1 MPKPLI
7 SIIVPIYNVQVYLRS
22 CIESILSQTYLNL
35 EIILVDDGS
44 TDDCPAIC
52 EEYAQ
57 KDNRIVVVHKKN
69 GGLSDARNEGL
80 KISKGEYITFV
91 DSDDLVS
98 KYFIE
103 TLYSAISLCSVKL
116 AICLV
121 RCFFDEQKLIDERT
135 TTLFDIYD
143 KKRALQQFCSLNFNK
158 STPFISACSKM
169 YHRSLF
175 DSISFPIGKIY
186 EDVYAGY
193 RIIDQVD
200 KVVAVS
206 CSLYYYRMR
215 NDGIMGQKETHP
227 YQDVLQPYQS
237 AIEYFNRTNQ
247 SDLSSLFY
255 PPLLMREMYRYW
267 VAKIV
272 GKNETIASEILSLY
286 KQDVRKL
293 KGTPVSNTL
302 KAVFRILSWMPG
314 VYVLY
319 RKILPGFIGG
329 R

>member
-103 TLYSAISLCSVKL
+103 SLYGAVSSYSTKL

-121 RCFFDEQKLIDERT
+121 RCIFDEQKLIDEKPT
-135 TTLFDIYD
+135 MNYSILD
-143 KKRALQQFCSLNFNK
+143 KKKTLQQFCSLNFNK

>member
-215 NDGIMGQKETHP
+215 NDGIMGQKETH
-227 YQDVLQPYQS
+227 LQPYQS

>member
-103 TLYSAISLCSVKL
+103 SLYGAVSSYSTKL

-121 RCFFDEQKLIDERT
+121 RCIFDEQKLIDEKPT
-135 TTLFDIYD
+135 MNYSILD
-143 KKRALQQFCSLNFNK
+143 KKKTLQQFCSLNFNK

-200 KVVAVS
+200 KVVAVP

>member
-1 MPKPLI
+1 MQNPLI
-7 SIIVPIYNVQVYLRS
+7 SVIIPVYNVEPYLRCCLDS
-22 CIESILSQTYLNL
+22 VVNQTYRNL

-52 EEYAQ
+52 EEYVQ

-69 GGLSDARNEGL
+69 GGLSDARNVGI
-80 KISKGEYITFV
+80 KISRGEYLTFV

-98 KYFIE
+98 KYFIDS
-103 TLYSAISLCSVKL
+103 LYRAVSSYSVKL

-121 RCFFDEQKLIDERT
+121 RCFADECELVDSNPT
-135 TTLFDIYD
+135 VSFCVFD
-143 KKRALQQFCSLNFNK
+143 KKKTLQRFCSLNFNK
-158 STPFISACSKM
+158 STPYISACSKM

-175 DSISFPIGKIY
+175 NNFFFPKGKIY

-200 KVVAVS
+200 KVIIVHS
-206 CSLYYYRMR
+206 SLYYYRMR
-215 NDGIMGQKETHP
+215 NDGIMGRKEKHT
-227 YQDVLQPYQS
+227 YQEVLRPYQS

-247 SDLSSLFY
+247 VDMVFLFY
-255 PPLLMREMYRYW
+255 PPLLMREIYRYW
-267 VAKIV
+267 VAKVIDN
-272 GKNETIASEILSLY
+272 KEQIASEILSLY

-293 KGTPVSNTL
+293 RGKPVNFTL
-302 KAVFRILSWMPG
+302 KAIFEILSWVPSI
-314 VYVLY
+314 YILY
-319 RKILPGFIGG
+319 RKILPGLVGG

>member
-1 MPKPLI
+1 MLKPLI

-22 CIESILSQTYLNL
+22 CIESLLSQTYLNL

-44 TDDCPAIC
+44 TDDCLVIC

-57 KDNRIVVVHKKN
+57 KDNRIVVAHKKN

-80 KISKGEYITFV
+80 KISKGEYIAFV

-98 KYFIE
+98 KYFVE
-103 TLYSAISLCSVKL
+103 TLYSAVSSNSVKL

-121 RCFFDEQKLIDERT
+121 RCFFDEQKLIDEKST
-135 TTLFDIYD
+135 TNFSVLD
-143 KKRALQQFCSLNFNK
+143 KKKTLQQFCSLNFNK

-175 DSISFPIGKIY
+175 DSISFPTGKIY

-200 KVVAVS
+200 KVVTVS

-215 NDGIMGQKETHP
+215 NDGIMGRKEKHS
-227 YQDVLQPYQS
+227 YQEVLEPYQS

-247 SDLSSLFY
+247 PDLASLFY

-267 VAKIV
+267 VAKVI

-293 KGTPVSNTL
+293 REMPVSNAL
-302 KAVFRILSWMPG
+302 KAIFIILSWMPG
-314 VYVLY
+314 VYVFY